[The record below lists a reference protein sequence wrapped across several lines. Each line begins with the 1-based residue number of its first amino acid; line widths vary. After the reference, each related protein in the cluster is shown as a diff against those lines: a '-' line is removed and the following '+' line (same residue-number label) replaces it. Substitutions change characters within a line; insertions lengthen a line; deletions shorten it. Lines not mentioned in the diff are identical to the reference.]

1 MTPLVIRNNKFGE
14 CQYNGTPC
22 YYVEHIPSGGR
33 TLFEHDKNILNDLID
48 KLQSDSTSLR
58 WFKGRMMFND
68 DTPLRRYLYNE
79 YNQLPLG
86 YGSELRIMQEKKPN
100 DKRVENCRAC
110 NLYATCDL
118 LPHHRNRHIKHSGNC
133 IIIEVVSNDGKC
145 VRDYAEYSPELFEI
159 LARPDLCT
167 FWITKSGRIAVTMS
181 TRFTEN
187 GTTKQGLLGSVVSA
201 FYHLRPEEPE
211 DFPKM
216 YVKYTAEL
224 GEKELQVDHLNSDK
238 HNHFVWSLSVVP
250 ASKNKHKWTALE
262 KIKPP
267 YFLHTVA
274 MHDGTYR
281 FCFGYN
287 HDIREYGTGRVL
299 YFRCNDIDDLTR
311 FVNEV
316 LALKEPT
323 GFFRKKWVREHLPVE
338 RYNANREAKPDS
350 HRIGKASQMATRMLS
365 MDKFEFTLW
374 AADSTIETALAD

>member
-1 MTPLVIRNNKFGE
+1 MTPIIIRKNKFGE

-33 TLFEHDKNILNDLID
+33 TLFEHDKHILEDLIE
-48 KLQSDSTSLR
+48 KLQSGSTMLYWSNGKMV
-58 WFKGRMMFND
+58 FENG
-68 DTPLRRYLYNE
+68 TTLRRYLYNE
-79 YNQLPLG
+79 YHLLSSG
-86 YGSELRIMQEKKPN
+86 YRSGSIMLENKHSDKKIE
-100 DKRVENCRAC
+100 DCRAC
-110 NLYATCDL
+110 NLYATSDTL
-118 LPHHRNRHIKHSGNC
+118 SHHSNRYIIPSGNC
-133 IIIEVVSNDGKC
+133 IIIEAVSSDGEY

-159 LARPDLCT
+159 LARPDLST
-167 FWITKSGRIAVTMS
+167 FWVTKSGRIAVTMS
-181 TRFTEN
+181 KKHT
-187 GTTKQGLLGSVVSA
+187 GTGKTKWGLLGSVVSA

-211 DFPKM
+211 DFPEM

-224 GEKELQVDHLNSDK
+224 GDKGLEVDHANADK

-250 ASKNKHKWTALE
+250 ATKNKRKGTVTA

-267 YFLHTVA
+267 YFLHTVT

-287 HDIREYGTGRVL
+287 HDIRKYGTGRVR

-316 LALKEPT
+316 LSLKEPT
-323 GFFRKKWVREHLPVE
+323 GFFRKKWVREHLPAE
-338 RYNANREAKPDS
+338 RYKADKNAKPDS

-365 MDKFEFTLW
+365 MDKFIFTLW
-374 AADSTIETALAD
+374 TADSSIEAALAD